1 MAEAFSD
8 QRRIESETIR
18 KAGIRLVPFL
28 VVCYFIAYVDRV
40 NVGFA
45 ALTMNKDLG
54 LTATAF
60 GTGAALFFV
69 AYVIF
74 EVPSNLALERFG
86 ARRWIARIM
95 ISWGLVGLGSA
106 FVTGAVTFSI
116 ARFLLGAAEAGFF
129 PGVIL
134 YLTYWFP
141 KAYRAR
147 IVAMFMVAIPVS
159 SFLGSPLS
167 AALLTLDGVG
177 GLRGWQWLLICE
189 SIPALLLGLATLVVL
204 PSRPAEAQFLTS
216 EQKAWLEGCLEA
228 ERRAASAGHSGH
240 GSVWSVLTNKQVW
253 LLAVIYSGS
262 SATSNALSLWMPQI
276 LKSFGLSNLETGLLN
291 MIPFGIASVFMIF
304 WGLRAD
310 KSGERIWSTALPLA
324 LTSLSLGLTLLTGS
338 LTITLVLLSLVLL
351 GNYSIIRACVISC
364 PRAIPAVSGSSAAA
378 HIRNGD
384 GPVGDW
390 IARLQSSPARQFRR
404 GSLRVGKRLPHTQF
418 ESVAKYPIVR
428 ASLDAR
434 LPHPGERRT
443 VLVLAPASLFKF

>member
-18 KAGIRLVPFL
+18 KVGIRLVPFL

-54 LTATAF
+54 LSATAF
-60 GTGAALFFV
+60 GIGAALFFV

-189 SIPALLLGLATLVVL
+189 VNPRLAA
-204 PSRPAEAQFLTS
+204 RARHA
-216 EQKAWLEGCLEA
+216 G
-228 ERRAASAGHSGH
+228 RAA
-240 GSVWSVLTNKQVW
+240 
-253 LLAVIYSGS
+253 
-262 SATSNALSLWMPQI
+262 
-276 LKSFGLSNLETGLLN
+276 E
-291 MIPFGIASVFMIF
+291 
-304 WGLRAD
+304 
-310 KSGERIWSTALPLA
+310 
-324 LTSLSLGLTLLTGS
+324 
-338 LTITLVLLSLVLL
+338 
-351 GNYSIIRACVISC
+351 
-364 PRAIPAVSGSSAAA
+364 
-378 HIRNGD
+378 
-384 GPVGDW
+384 
-390 IARLQSSPARQFRR
+390 
-404 GSLRVGKRLPHTQF
+404 
-418 ESVAKYPIVR
+418 
-428 ASLDAR
+428 
-434 LPHPGERRT
+434 
-443 VLVLAPASLFKF
+443 

>member
-134 YLTYWFP
+134 YLTYWFSQGVP
-141 KAYRAR
+141 CPYRCHVHGR
-147 IVAMFMVAIPVS
+147 DP
-159 SFLGSPLS
+159 
-167 AALLTLDGVG
+167 
-177 GLRGWQWLLICE
+177 GLE
-189 SIPALLLGLATLVVL
+189 LLGLA
-204 PSRPAEAQFLTS
+204 AF
-216 EQKAWLEGCLEA
+216 
-228 ERRAASAGHSGH
+228 RRAADAGWRG
-240 GSVWSVLTNKQVW
+240 
-253 LLAVIYSGS
+253 
-262 SATSNALSLWMPQI
+262 
-276 LKSFGLSNLETGLLN
+276 
-291 MIPFGIASVFMIF
+291 
-304 WGLRAD
+304 RA
-310 KSGERIWSTALPLA
+310 
-324 LTSLSLGLTLLTGS
+324 
-338 LTITLVLLSLVLL
+338 
-351 GNYSIIRACVISC
+351 
-364 PRAIPAVSGSSAAA
+364 
-378 HIRNGD
+378 
-384 GPVGDW
+384 
-390 IARLQSSPARQFRR
+390 ARLAMAPH
-404 GSLRVGKRLPHTQF
+404 LRVNPRL
-418 ESVAKYPIVR
+418 AAWARR
-428 ASLDAR
+428 AGRAA
-434 LPHPGERRT
+434 E
-443 VLVLAPASLFKF
+443 

>member
-189 SIPALLLGLATLVVL
+189 SIPALLPRWSCCRVGPQRRSSSRASRKHGWRVALRLNAAQLPLVILATARCG
-204 PSRPAEAQFLTS
+204 PCSRTS
-216 EQKAWLEGCLEA
+216 
-228 ERRAASAGHSGH
+228 RSGY
-240 GSVWSVLTNKQVW
+240 W
-253 LLAVIYSGS
+253 
-262 SATSNALSLWMPQI
+262 P
-276 LKSFGLSNLETGLLN
+276 
-291 MIPFGIASVFMIF
+291 
-304 WGLRAD
+304 
-310 KSGERIWSTALPLA
+310 
-324 LTSLSLGLTLLTGS
+324 
-338 LTITLVLLSLVLL
+338 
-351 GNYSIIRACVISC
+351 
-364 PRAIPAVSGSSAAA
+364 
-378 HIRNGD
+378 
-384 GPVGDW
+384 
-390 IARLQSSPARQFRR
+390 
-404 GSLRVGKRLPHTQF
+404 
-418 ESVAKYPIVR
+418 
-428 ASLDAR
+428 
-434 LPHPGERRT
+434 
-443 VLVLAPASLFKF
+443 

>member
-18 KAGIRLVPFL
+18 KVGIRLVPFL

-54 LTATAF
+54 LSATAF

-189 SIPALLLGLATLVVL
+189 VNPRLAA
-204 PSRPAEAQFLTS
+204 RARHA
-216 EQKAWLEGCLEA
+216 G
-228 ERRAASAGHSGH
+228 RAA
-240 GSVWSVLTNKQVW
+240 
-253 LLAVIYSGS
+253 
-262 SATSNALSLWMPQI
+262 
-276 LKSFGLSNLETGLLN
+276 E
-291 MIPFGIASVFMIF
+291 
-304 WGLRAD
+304 
-310 KSGERIWSTALPLA
+310 
-324 LTSLSLGLTLLTGS
+324 
-338 LTITLVLLSLVLL
+338 
-351 GNYSIIRACVISC
+351 
-364 PRAIPAVSGSSAAA
+364 
-378 HIRNGD
+378 
-384 GPVGDW
+384 
-390 IARLQSSPARQFRR
+390 
-404 GSLRVGKRLPHTQF
+404 
-418 ESVAKYPIVR
+418 
-428 ASLDAR
+428 
-434 LPHPGERRT
+434 
-443 VLVLAPASLFKF
+443 